1 MNKVQNMFF
10 WNFVA
15 WIVLIILVGV
25 GYKVYPYVVAGLKY
39 LF

>member
-15 WIVLIILVGV
+15 WIVLIILVV
-25 GYKVYPYVVAGLKY
+25 AGYKVYPYISAGLKY

>member
-1 MNKVQNMFF
+1 MNKVQHLAI

-15 WIVLIILVGV
+15 WIVLIILVV
-25 GYKVYPYVVAGLKY
+25 AGYKVYPYVVAGLKY